1 MACDP
6 TILKQ
11 VPLFSLLDD
20 DEASVLASQVEVK
33 TFAARQRIYK
43 VNEPGGRGYVLV
55 SGRVRIA
62 TVDEDQ
68 QEVVLD
74 EPSYGEFFVF
84 ASMLDG
90 TPHQTNAT
98 ATEETTCVEVDR
110 NDIAILLQ
118 RKPHAGMDMLSVLGK
133 QFHTA
138 QQLVRGRAS
147 RNPNEVIEQESTV
160 GERIADR
167 VAGFGGSWTFILSFL
182 VSLVVYSLIN
192 VALRGRAWDPYPF
205 ILLNLILSMLA
216 AVQAPIIMMIG
227 ACTAASMDKIRFSR
241 INGYGS
247 HALPLSATLIR
258 LYTTSETRNER
269 MNVQDPPKPA
279 TRSAI
284 RSPTVDS
291 CSITSFGFRLA
302 RPRTSCCAV

>member
-20 DEASVLASQVEVK
+20 DEASVLANQVEVK
-33 TFAARQRIYK
+33 TFAPRQRIYK

-74 EPSYGEFFVF
+74 EPSYGEFFGF

-216 AVQAPIIMMIG
+216 AVQAPIIMMSQNRQDTKDRLRSELDYDVNRRAESEIQG
-227 ACTAASMDKIRFSR
+227 LASRMNLIVDKIDDVEELLRKR
-241 INGYGS
+241 I
-247 HALPLSATLIR
+247 A
-258 LYTTSETRNER
+258 
-269 MNVQDPPKPA
+269 
-279 TRSAI
+279 
-284 RSPTVDS
+284 
-291 CSITSFGFRLA
+291 
-302 RPRTSCCAV
+302 AV